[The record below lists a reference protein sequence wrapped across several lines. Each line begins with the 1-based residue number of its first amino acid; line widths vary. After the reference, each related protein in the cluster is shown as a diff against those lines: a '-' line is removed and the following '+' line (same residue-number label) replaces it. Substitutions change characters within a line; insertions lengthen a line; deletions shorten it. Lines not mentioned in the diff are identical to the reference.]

1 MSPEHL
7 PFSNK
12 ETCLRGFVW
21 LSGKYEFSVTFGR
34 NKYITPYA
42 SCSESVILFLHLR
55 TLTMAL
61 TGPEGGLLQSKI
73 PACPLILKWK
83 SILKHSSRLT
93 CFTGFTNYKIVKV
106 CSSSTCLKCMEYL
119 PLNVTQAELKSIR
132 RS

>member
-7 PFSNK
+7 PFSKK

-21 LSGKYEFSVTFGR
+21 LSGKYKFSVTFGR

-73 PACPLILKWK
+73 PACPHFEMEVNFETFIPVDMLY
-83 SILKHSSRLT
+83 
-93 CFTGFTNYKIVKV
+93 GVYK
-106 CSSSTCLKCMEYL
+106 L
-119 PLNVTQAELKSIR
+119 
-132 RS
+132 